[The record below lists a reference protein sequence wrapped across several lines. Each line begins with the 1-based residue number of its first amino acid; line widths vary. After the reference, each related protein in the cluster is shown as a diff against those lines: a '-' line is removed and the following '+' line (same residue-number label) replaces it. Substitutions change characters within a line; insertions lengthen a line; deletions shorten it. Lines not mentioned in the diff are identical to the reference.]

1 MNRQLTALFA
11 SFEAFLV
18 IAIGIVVPL
27 VPLTILWGVQFG
39 FAEDWLWFWRA
50 SVDVWLLGHG
60 VDMTFV
66 MDPVL
71 AASLGVPGAE
81 TPFTVTVATLGIALM
96 TVLLS
101 VRAGRRIAET
111 DHVLVGQAVAAVVFG
126 ICSFLVTLS
135 VLDPLVRPSLWQGTL
150 FPTLVFVGGLVVGQ
164 WLTSR
169 ELETPSLAHNP
180 VARWVRSWPSV
191 VRTTVFTAL
200 RGGAAAAAGVML
212 VASVVASI
220 AIAASF
226 ANIISLYES
235 LHTEVLG
242 GVVVTLAQLAL
253 LPNVVVWVASWLIGP
268 GFAIGTGSVVG
279 PLGTQL
285 GPVPVIPIL
294 GALPTGDL
302 ALGFLGLLAPIVVG
316 FVVGAILGPRVRRE
330 LGGLRL
336 AAAGIGMGVVGGL
349 ILGMLAAF
357 SAGAAGPGRLEHIGP
372 DALQVGLFAALEI
385 GLAAALGLVTTLRK
399 PR

>member
-1 MNRQLTALFA
+1 M
-11 SFEAFLV
+11 

-27 VPLTILWGVQFG
+27 APLTILWGVQFG
-39 FAEDWLWFWRA
+39 FAADWLWFWRS
-50 SVDVWLLGHG
+50 SVDIWLLGHG
-60 VDMTFV
+60 VNMTFV
-66 MDPVL
+66 MDAEL

-81 TPFTVTVATLGIALM
+81 VPFTVTIAALGIALM

-111 DHVLVGQAVAAVVFG
+111 EHVLLGQGVAVGIFA
-126 ICSFLVTLS
+126 ICSFLVTFS
-135 VLDPLVRPSLWQGTL
+135 VLDPLVSPSLWQGTVL
-150 FPTLVFVGGLVVGQ
+150 PTLVFAVGLAIGQ
-164 WLTSR
+164 WLTAR
-169 ELETPSLAHNP
+169 ELGTQTLAQNP
-180 VARWVRSWPSV
+180 AARWVRSWPSA
-191 VRTTVFTAL
+191 VRTTVATAL
-200 RGGAAAAAGVML
+200 RGGAAAAAGIML
-212 VASVVASI
+212 VASVVASV

-226 ANIISLYES
+226 ASIISLYES

-242 GVVVTLAQLAL
+242 GIVVTLGQLAL
-253 LPNVVVWVASWLIGP
+253 LPNIVIWVASWLIGP

-294 GALPTGDL
+294 GALPPSNL
-302 ALGFLGLLAPIVVG
+302 ALGFLGLLAPVIVG

-336 AAAGIGMGVVGGL
+336 VIAGIGMGIVGGL
-349 ILGMLAAF
+349 ILGLLAAF
-357 SAGAAGPGRLEHIGP
+357 SGGAAGPGRLADVGP
-372 DALQVGLFAALEI
+372 DPLAVGLLAALEI

>member
-18 IAIGIVVPL
+18 IAIGIAVPL
-27 VPLTILWGVQFG
+27 APLTILWGVQFG
-39 FAEDWLWFWRA
+39 FAADWLWFWRA
-50 SVDVWLLGHG
+50 SVDIWLLGHG

-81 TPFTVTVATLGIALM
+81 TPFTLTVAALGVALM

-111 DHVLVGQAVAAVVFG
+111 EHVLLGQGIALGVFAA
-126 ICSFLVTLS
+126 CAFLVTFS

-150 FPTLVFVGGLVVGQ
+150 LPTLVFAVGLAIGS

-169 ELETPSLAHNP
+169 ELGAQQLARNP
-180 VARWVRSWPSV
+180 IARWARTWPTT
-191 VRTTVFTAL
+191 VRTTVVTAL
-200 RGGAAAAAGVML
+200 RGGAAAAAGIML
-212 VASVVASI
+212 VASVVMSV

-226 ANIISLYES
+226 ARIISLYES

-242 GVVVTLAQLAL
+242 GVVVTLGQLAL
-253 LPNVVVWVASWLIGP
+253 LPNMVVWVASWLIGP

-285 GPVPVIPIL
+285 GPVPIIPIL
-294 GALPTGDL
+294 GALPTGNL
-302 ALGFLGLLAPIVVG
+302 AFGFLGLLAPVIVG
-316 FVVGAILGPRVRRE
+316 FLVGAILGPGVRRE

-336 AAAGIGMGVVGGL
+336 VIAGIGMGIVGGL
-349 ILGMLAAF
+349 IMGMLALF
-357 SAGAAGPGRLEHIGP
+357 SGGAAGPGRLVQVGP
-372 DALQVGLFAALEI
+372 DPLAVGLFAALEI

>member
-27 VPLTILWGVQFG
+27 APLTILWGVQFG
-39 FAEDWLWFWRA
+39 FAADWLGFWRA
-50 SVDVWLLGHG
+50 AVDIWLLGHG
-60 VDMTFV
+60 VDMTFSL
-66 MDPVL
+66 DPTL

-81 TPFTVTVATLGIALM
+81 VPFTVTIAALGIALM

-111 DHVLVGQAVAAVVFG
+111 DYGMLGQLVAAGVFAA
-126 ICSFLVTLS
+126 CSFLVTLS

-150 FPTLVFVGGLVVGQ
+150 LPTVVFGVGLAIGH

-169 ELETPSLAHNP
+169 DEGTRRVPQNP
-180 VARWVRSWPSV
+180 VARWARSWPSS

-220 AIAASF
+220 AIAVSF
-226 ANIISLYES
+226 AKIISLYES

-242 GVVVTLAQLAL
+242 GIVVTLGQLAL
-253 LPNVVVWVASWLIGP
+253 LPNIVIWVASWLVGP
-268 GFAIGTGSVVG
+268 GFAIGTGSAVS

-285 GPVPVIPIL
+285 GPVPVIPLL

-302 ALGFLGLLAPIVVG
+302 ALGFLGLLAPVVVG
-316 FVVGAILGPRVRRE
+316 FLVGAILGPRVRRE
-330 LGGLRL
+330 LGGVRLVLAGLGMGLVGGAILGVL
-336 AAAGIGMGVVGGL
+336 AAASG
-349 ILGMLAAF
+349 
-357 SAGAAGPGRLEHIGP
+357 GAAGPGRLAHVGP
-372 DALQVGLFAALEI
+372 DPLAVGLLAALEI
-385 GLAAALGLVTTLRK
+385 GVAAAIGLVTTLRK